1 MSSHRR
7 NYQCFN
13 AVGGEGSHMSSPPFK
28 HRTSRLPW
36 ISTHGIL
43 AHHEPLEEC
52 YLCSEYRHT
61 QAVEALETHVSPL
74 YHAHAPCHHHQP
86 QQYVLRGP
94 TRPEEHPVAHSGH
107 VHHQRH
113 SKRLVLVKNSDPSSR
128 KTIAL
133 HRRSLRSFG
142 LFIEEVSEL
151 MQYHVRKL
159 YTLDGRKID
168 NVQSL
173 MQSPS
178 VLVCMG
184 REPSHPSVVE
194 NFEKTSYDKLPNL
207 HSHSSGCNGGLST
220 KQSANSQL
228 ESDNRSTRHSVT
240 SDKSLPDGT
249 DSPDKVDSCPH
260 TGGGMREDDIEKR
273 VRVNKDGSLSMEMKV
288 RFRLQNDETLH
299 WSTEVRKKTGTTCEF
314 RQGHNDPYLAQVSEK
329 SYSESENISASEQEE
344 AYIARPCQKHAEEP
358 HCPHCCRHCQEY
370 DIWKNI
376 PGTHGASRRIRT
388 SSSSASSRT
397 MVSRKTVVET
407 SEDHTTEQIE
417 QVVET
422 ESCVEQTAEI
432 VEYCAIRS
440 DSCSLKCKVQSSTL
454 DNREVSVDCS
464 PKDEVDVK
472 TAEIMEQEEQTG
484 SVFSEKYK
492 LKGKL
497 NRGCHKI
504 LMNIL
509 KKRRKVKRLEKM
521 KRECQQKRS
530 LSPLIGKKTKSK
542 LKNEQQ
548 AACQQNQQSHKLL
561 KFSLSKRL
569 AVLMKEMM
577 EKKLK
582 REH

>member
-13 AVGGEGSHMSSPPFK
+13 AVGGEGSHMPSLPFK
-28 HRTSRLPW
+28 HHTSRLPW
-36 ISTHGIL
+36 INTHGIL

-52 YLCSEYRHT
+52 YLCSEHRHT

-133 HRRSLRSFG
+133 HRRSLHSFG

-194 NFEKTSYDKLPNL
+194 NFEKTSYDKLPDL
-207 HSHSSGCNGGLST
+207 HSHSSGCNGGRKNRRNIQYGLST

-228 ESDNRSTRHSVT
+228 ESDNRSTGHSVT

-249 DSPDKVDSCPH
+249 DSPDKVDSCPHTGPH

-288 RFRLQNDETLH
+288 CFRLQNDETLH

-314 RQGHNDPYLAQVSEK
+314 RHGHNDPYFAQVNEK

-358 HCPHCCRHCQEY
+358 HCPHCCRHGQEY

-376 PGTHGASRRIRT
+376 PGTHGASRRIQT

-407 SEDHTTEQIE
+407 SEDHTTERIE

-422 ESCVEQTAEI
+422 ESCVEQTDEI
-432 VEYCAIRS
+432 VEYCTIS
-440 DSCSLKCKVQSSTL
+440 DSCSPKCKVQSSTP

-472 TAEIMEQEEQTG
+472 TAEIMEQEQQAG
-484 SVFSEKYK
+484 SVSSE
-492 LKGKL
+492 
-497 NRGCHKI
+497 H
-504 LMNIL
+504 
-509 KKRRKVKRLEKM
+509 
-521 KRECQQKRS
+521 KRS
-530 LSPLIGKKTKSK
+530 LSALSK

-548 AACQQNQQSHKLL
+548 AACQQNQQSHMLL
-561 KFSLSKRL
+561 KFSQSKRL
-569 AVLMKEMM
+569 AVLMKEMIKRKQ
-577 EKKLK
+577 KKEHRVPLMQSLMK
-582 REH
+582 RQKEE